1 MRERHTVFLSIIL
14 RWTVLTLVGWLAYA
28 LLRALWTIIY
38 LGAPSYDWIW
48 YLPVAALIISLP
60 VFITWQLPLT
70 RTASVAFAGLLA
82 LALIS
87 YNGFGQVVYLQPSR
101 AAPVPIS
108 FWSYSDFYSMPES
121 IMHDLQAAGGRIYL
135 DAGQDPFG
143 GEHGRTLAAGLGR
156 LAQYNIEVYLTPAA
170 SNFLS
175 VPVNREWIAN
185 AYSLAADIRHEGL
198 TNVRGLIG
206 DAEPPSNMPMD
217 ILGNE
222 QADFYQA
229 VFGLRDLIA
238 AVHREYPGLQVGVTA
253 TSAHYLDGFD
263 GDADLSVVMRS
274 PVNPPGGWDFINV
287 MTYSSYFPPA
297 WRAYYVYLVEHAMA
311 RRYPTTQV
319 SHLIG
324 LVGKGMPGEPLLEF
338 DDLVR
343 DARVSRALGVHE
355 IAVFQLDWALQ
366 VFGDD
371 FVRRLTAAI
380 NGPQSDSSV
389 AVSFSRPV
397 SAMFYG
403 LAAADALLDARGW
416 RGLFWIAWAVLSGV
430 LVRRQPVANTHKI

>member
-1 MRERHTVFLSIIL
+1 MVAGETPFEGERGQTLGIGL
-14 RWTVLTLVGWLAYA
+14 R
-28 LLRALWTIIY
+28 
-38 LGAPSYDWIW
+38 
-48 YLPVAALIISLP
+48 
-60 VFITWQLPLT
+60 
-70 RTASVAFAGLLA
+70 
-82 LALIS
+82 
-87 YNGFGQVVYLQPSR
+87 
-101 AAPVPIS
+101 
-108 FWSYSDFYSMPES
+108 
-121 IMHDLQAAGGRIYL
+121 
-135 DAGQDPFG
+135 
-143 GEHGRTLAAGLGR
+143 R
-156 LAQYNIEVYLTPAA
+156 LAQYKVEVFLVPAA

-185 AYSLAADIRHEGL
+185 AYSLAADIQREGP

-238 AVHREYPGLQVGVTA
+238 TVHREYPGLQVGVTA

-274 PVNPPGGWDFINV
+274 PVDPPGGWDYITM

-297 WRAYYVYLVEHAMA
+297 WRAYYVYWAERAMA
-311 RRYPTTQV
+311 RRYPATQV

-338 DDLVR
+338 NDLAR
-343 DARVSRALGVHE
+343 DARLSRALGVHE

-371 FVRRLTAAI
+371 FVRRLAAAV
-380 NGPQSDSSV
+380 NGPQSDSTV
-389 AVSFSRPV
+389 AVPFSRPA

-416 RGLFWIAWAVLSGV
+416 RGLLWLAWAILSSAI
-430 LVRRQPVANTHKI
+430 VRRSLKQPGVTRTQTG

>member
-1 MRERHTVFLSIIL
+1 MRERHTIFLSVIL
-14 RWTVLTLVGWLAYA
+14 RWAVLTLAGWLAYA
-28 LLRALWTIIY
+28 LLRALWAIIY
-38 LGAPSYDWIW
+38 LGAPFYDWIW

-60 VFITWQLPLT
+60 VFITWRLPHT
-70 RTASVAFAGLLA
+70 RIAAVIFAGLLA
-82 LALIS
+82 LALVS
-87 YNGFGQVVYLQPSR
+87 YNGFGQLVYLQPGR

-108 FWSYSDFYSMPES
+108 FWSFSGFYSMPEAVLQ
-121 IMHDLQAAGGRIYL
+121 DLQAAGGRIHL
-135 DAGQDPFG
+135 VAGGTPFE
-143 GEHGRTLAAGLGR
+143 GEHGQTFLAGIQR
-156 LAQYNIEVYLTPAA
+156 LAQYKVEVYLVPVV

-185 AYSLAADIRHEGL
+185 VYSLAADIQREGL
-198 TNVRGLIG
+198 INVRGLIG
-206 DAEPPSNMPMD
+206 DAEPPLSMPMD

-238 AVHREYPGLQVGVTA
+238 TVHREYPGLKVGVTA
-253 TSAHYLDGFD
+253 TSAQYLDGFD
-263 GDADLSVVMRS
+263 GDADLSGVMRS
-274 PVNPPGGWDFINV
+274 PVDPPGGWDYINV

-297 WRAYYVYLVEHAMA
+297 WRAYYVYWVERAMA

-324 LVGKGMPGEPLLEF
+324 LVGQGMPGEPLLDF

-343 DARVSRALGVHE
+343 DARLSRALGVHE
-355 IAVFQLDWALQ
+355 IAVFQLDGALQ

-371 FVRRLTAAI
+371 FVRRLTAAV
-380 NGPQSDSSV
+380 NGPQYDSTV
-389 AVSFSRPV
+389 AVPFSRPV

-403 LAAADALLDARGW
+403 LAAADALLDARSW
-416 RGLFWIAWAVLSGV
+416 RGLLWLAWAVLSGV
-430 LVRRQPVANTHKI
+430 LVRRLPAANIHKM